1 MEFYN
6 ELELAPASVV
16 LESARQY
23 AEAFTNTPQ
32 YQNFVKA
39 YNAFLEDD
47 LAQGILNQLR
57 QKQEQMHNQRLSA
70 PISEED
76 QAEVKRLNQA
86 LYEQATVKVYLA
98 AQNELVTLAQE
109 QGDALSEALGLDFAA
124 ICRTGG
130 CCG

>member
-1 MEFYN
+1 MESYN

-47 LAQGILNQLR
+47 MAQGILYQLR
-57 QKQEQMHNQRLSA
+57 QKQEQMRNQRLSA

-76 QAEVKRLNQA
+76 QAEVKRLDQA

-98 AQNELVTLAQE
+98 AQNELVALAQE
-109 QGDALSEALGLDFAA
+109 QGDVLSEALGLDFAA
-124 ICRTGG
+124 VCRTGG